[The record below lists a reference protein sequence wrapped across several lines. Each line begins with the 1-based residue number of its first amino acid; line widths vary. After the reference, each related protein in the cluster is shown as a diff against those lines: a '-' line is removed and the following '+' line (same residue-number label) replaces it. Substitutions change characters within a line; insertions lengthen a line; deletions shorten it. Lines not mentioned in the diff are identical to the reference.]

1 MTSAETRAAFAKHI
15 FNDEGVRVEWHGG
28 EPGHESFGVWVSLSH
43 GWFVWQAA
51 YAAGVDAGLEEGEE
65 IVGERRV
72 SILHLD
78 ATTQGA
84 VDALVDCYEAI
95 RAKRKEQQGG

>member
-51 YAAGVDAGLEEGEE
+51 YAAGVGAGLE
-65 IVGERRV
+65 
-72 SILHLD
+72 
-78 ATTQGA
+78 AGA
-84 VDALVDCYEAI
+84 VEVETGCPRTDEWADRTLWLDRAAAAI
-95 RAKRKEQQGG
+95 RSKRKEQQGG